1 MSVYNNRVTLQP
13 GYVLHHWPY
22 RDTSL
27 LVEILTRDHGRIGL
41 VARGAKRSKSR
52 LYGLL
57 QPFIPLIISWTGK
70 GDLGT
75 LGAVEAQDWTM
86 QLGGRAMM
94 NGFYVN
100 ELLLRLLHRHDPH
113 PHLYDEYIMV
123 LQRLSDTTGDTAFM
137 SSSDVQD
144 VSGFREQRALRIFEK
159 NLLRELGY
167 GLVLDHDV
175 VTGHSIREDGRY
187 EYYLDRGPVLRT
199 DPGTRF
205 EDERQNGSNAGSDN
219 QDGNDYITLSGRSL
233 VSLAR
238 NRLEDDLSLQESKK
252 LMRVALKRHL
262 GDKPLGSRQLF
273 RNFVH
278 ARTTQS
284 PDTANT

>member
-1 MSVYNNRVTLQP
+1 MNTHTRVSLQP

-27 LVEILTRDHGRIGL
+27 LVEILTRDYGRVGL

-57 QPFIPLIISWTGK
+57 QPFIPLILSWTGR

-75 LGAVEAQDWTM
+75 LNTAEPQGAVKWLT
-86 QLGGRAMM
+86 GRSLMS
-94 NGFYVN
+94 GFYVN

-113 PHLYDEYIMV
+113 PGLFDEYTGV
-123 LQRLSDTTGDTAFM
+123 LRRLSDVTQMNGAGLTAQNQSEM
-137 SSSDVQD
+137 NHC
-144 VSGFREQRALRIFEK
+144 EQRALRIFEK

-175 VTGHSIREDGRY
+175 VTGQPIVENKHYDY
-187 EYYLDRGPVLRT
+187 VLDRGPVSRPET
-199 DPGTRF
+199 
-205 EDERQNGSNAGSDN
+205 AGRPEKQAVRESPA
-219 QDGNDYITLSGRSL
+219 GNDCITLGGHSL

-238 NRLEDDLSLQESKK
+238 DELTDDVSLLESKK
-252 LMRVALKRHL
+252 LMRMALKKYL

-273 RNFVH
+273 RDFSSSK
-278 ARTTQS
+278 S
-284 PDTANT
+284 PQGRDAIQT

>member
-1 MSVYNNRVTLQP
+1 MNAHTRVTLQP

-27 LVEILTRDHGRIGL
+27 LVEILTRDYGRVGL

-57 QPFIPLIISWTGK
+57 QPFIPLILSWTGR

-75 LGAVEAQDWTM
+75 LNSAESQGPVNW
-86 QLGGRAMM
+86 LSGRSLMS
-94 NGFYVN
+94 GFYVN

-113 PHLYDEYIMV
+113 ARLFGEYVDV
-123 LQRLSDTTGDTAFM
+123 LWRLSEMTVKNGTGFTM
-137 SSSDVQD
+137 QSQN
-144 VSGFREQRALRIFEK
+144 GMNHCEQRALRIFEK

-175 VTGHSIREDGRY
+175 VTGQPIMADRHYDY
-187 EYYLDRGPVLRT
+187 FPDRGPVLSSGKSGYLEKQMGRESSSG
-199 DPGTRF
+199 D
-205 EDERQNGSNAGSDN
+205 DC
-219 QDGNDYITLSGRSL
+219 ITLCGHSL
-233 VSLAR
+233 VSLAQ
-238 NRLEDDLSLQESKK
+238 DDLTDDVSLLEAKK
-252 LMRVALKRHL
+252 LMRIALKRHL

-273 RNFVH
+273 RDFSSSILPRGRD
-278 ARTTQS
+278 AIET
-284 PDTANT
+284 